1 MHSPLTGLIAAPFT
15 PFLPSGELALTV
27 VPRLAHLLE
36 RNGVS
41 GAFICGTTGEGCS
54 LTSEERR
61 QTAEAWRAAA
71 SSRLKLIVHA
81 GHLSLKES
89 CALARHAQEIGAD
102 AIAAIAPSFFKPSDA
117 ADLVEWCRELAAA
130 APALPFY
137 YYHMP
142 AMTGV
147 KISAAA
153 FLARADGRI
162 PTLAGVKFTDEDL
175 EDFQA
180 ARRGAEGRYE
190 LLFGRDEILL
200 AGLERGATGAVGST
214 YNFAAPLF
222 LQIMRAQHGNDL
234 AAAAA
239 GQAKARA
246 FIDVMIRFGG
256 LPAGKAI
263 MKLIGL
269 DCGPTR
275 LPLRALRREQEEELR
290 AALQA
295 IGFFDYASIA

>member
-1 MHSPLTGLIAAPFT
+1 M
-15 PFLPSGELALTV
+15 
-27 VPRLAHLLE
+27 
-36 RNGVS
+36 
-41 GAFICGTTGEGCS
+41 
-54 LTSEERR
+54 
-61 QTAEAWRAAA
+61 
-71 SSRLKLIVHA
+71 HA

-102 AIAAIAPSFFKPSDA
+102 AIATIAPSFFKPADA
-117 ADLVEWCRELAAA
+117 ADLVEWCAEVAAA

-147 KISAAA
+147 RVPAAA

-175 EDFQA
+175 EDFQT
-180 ARRGAEGRYE
+180 ARRFAAGRYE

-200 AGLERGATGAVGST
+200 AGLERGAGGAVGST

-222 LQIMRAQHGNDL
+222 RQIMRSQRENDQ

-256 LPAGKAI
+256 LPAGKTI
-263 MKLIGL
+263 MKLMGL

-295 IGFFDYASIA
+295 IGFFNYASVP